1 VSSETQVSSRRQC
14 WSIQDQRSRCILTAL
29 LIHQRHT
36 QTDDMRSQDR
46 ALHYRASRG
55 KNQETPYQSVDPSE
69 SREAVF
75 HHNLDRLQSLKL
87 RAIFSEQMAHLRRI
101 DLRFQPMSA
110 RPSVLA
116 EIQRPCSLSRSRFH
130 DHINRIHSFN
140 GRMHAVAVHHA
151 CVVTVEL
158 TSPTAPLILSR
169 STAVA
174 CGRSTSKRRKD
185 VHSDAS
191 CSRSYSSFSGKLSIM
206 PQTSTSYLTQSVV
219 KIQIEAK

>member
-87 RAIFSEQMAHLRRI
+87 RAIFCEQMAHLRRI
-101 DLRFQPMSA
+101 DLRFQPMSV

-116 EIQRPCSLSRSRFH
+116 EIQYSGPAACREVVSMTILIAS
-130 DHINRIHSFN
+130 IHSTSS
-140 GRMHAVAVHHA
+140 A
-151 CVVTVEL
+151 C
-158 TSPTAPLILSR
+158 
-169 STAVA
+169 
-174 CGRSTSKRRKD
+174 
-185 VHSDAS
+185 
-191 CSRSYSSFSGKLSIM
+191 M
-206 PQTSTSYLTQSVV
+206 QSLC
-219 KIQIEAK
+219 ITPAWSLLN